1 MIFKNVIQYIWT
13 KTLSGFELLI
23 RSLHTWSI
31 LLNHCWAMM
40 IYNQLIDKNNLPNF
54 FQWILIISFFI
65 YTNLN
70 LLHISMLTYS
80 MTPNLTSL
88 FFFNIF
94 PLNCKIIK
102 KLKISKRLHDNIILK
117 IVLFII
123 MILSQCNVRQ
133 SGGIRQDN
141 QPPRQLTPN
150 KDNLPPNEGNSPS
163 W

>member
-1 MIFKNVIQYIWT
+1 MNLNYLLLHLYKLESPSLKHAHIQYDT
-13 KTLSGFELLI
+13 QSYF
-23 RSLHTWSI
+23 
-31 LLNHCWAMM
+31 
-40 IYNQLIDKNNLPNF
+40 
-54 FQWILIISFFI
+54 SFF
-65 YTNLN
+65 L
-70 LLHISMLTYS
+70 
-80 MTPNLTSL
+80 
-88 FFFNIF
+88 NIF

-163 W
+163 

>member
-1 MIFKNVIQYIWT
+1 MNLNYLLLHLYKLESPSLKHAHIQYDT
-13 KTLSGFELLI
+13 QSYF
-23 RSLHTWSI
+23 
-31 LLNHCWAMM
+31 
-40 IYNQLIDKNNLPNF
+40 
-54 FQWILIISFFI
+54 SFF
-65 YTNLN
+65 
-70 LLHISMLTYS
+70 
-80 MTPNLTSL
+80 
-88 FFFNIF
+88 FKNIF

-163 W
+163 